1 MLTPYLSRRRG
12 AAAIAGL
19 LAVAIL
25 AGGAGIAAAGG
36 GSAKDVDPSA
46 ASAKP
51 AVAKTGA
58 PDAGVPAGLLVQTRQ
73 ALDELVAGGAINQDQ
88 ADAMQARFSSC
99 SVDAT
104 AVISSGVLD
113 AALMQ
118 RVNEVLVRIKL
129 SYTGP

>member
-12 AAAIAGL
+12 AAAVAGL
-19 LAVAIL
+19 LSVAIL

-51 AVAKTGA
+51 AVAKTGT

-73 ALDELVAGGAINQDQ
+73 ALDQLVAGGAINQDQ
-88 ADAMQARFSSC
+88 ADAMQARVASGSIDTRE
-99 SVDAT
+99 VVA
-104 AVISSGVLD
+104 SGVLD
-113 AALMQ
+113 AAQMQ